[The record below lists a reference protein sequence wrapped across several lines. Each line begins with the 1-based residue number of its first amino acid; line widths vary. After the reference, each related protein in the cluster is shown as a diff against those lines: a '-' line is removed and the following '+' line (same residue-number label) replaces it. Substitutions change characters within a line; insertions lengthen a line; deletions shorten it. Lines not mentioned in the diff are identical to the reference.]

1 VARSIKLIAG
11 FEIDSVVVLADAETV
26 RARAA
31 DRYMGDTIERQ
42 LLEADLVLLNKTDL
56 VTGDQLA
63 ELRVWFRREASG
75 ARLIEAVCA
84 QVPPGVLFGQG
95 YARASQPATSPFAAG
110 AIRPIDAA
118 AARYESASFAQQR
131 PVDVRSLADQL
142 ARPEFGL
149 IRAKGVLRDMDGSLK
164 TLHVVGARREVTP
177 YTLARD
183 VDSGLACIGLAGH
196 IDRTR
201 IERVLAGAAAPV

>member
-1 VARSIKLIAG
+1 
-11 FEIDSVVVLADAETV
+11 
-26 RARAA
+26 
-31 DRYMGDTIERQ
+31 MGDTIERQ
-42 LLEADLVLLNKTDL
+42 LVEADLVLLNKTDL
-56 VTGDQLA
+56 ITGDQLA
-63 ELRVWFRREASG
+63 ELRTWFRQG
-75 ARLIEAVCA
+75 APLIEAVRA

-95 YARASQPATSPFAAG
+95 YARVARPAARPLTAG
-110 AIRPIDAA
+110 AIRLIDAA

-177 YTLARD
+177 YTLARH
-183 VDSGLACIGLAGH
+183 VDPGLACIGLAGH
-196 IDRTR
+196 IDRNG
-201 IERVLAGAAAPV
+201 IERALARAATLL